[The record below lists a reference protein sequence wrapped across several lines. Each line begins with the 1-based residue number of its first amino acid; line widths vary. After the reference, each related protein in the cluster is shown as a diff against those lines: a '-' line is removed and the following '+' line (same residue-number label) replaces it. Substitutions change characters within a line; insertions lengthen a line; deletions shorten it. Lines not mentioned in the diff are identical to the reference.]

1 METFVTTM
9 PVDLEVRDAGNG
21 AHELEGICVPYNVP
35 TMKAGPSPEIIRPGA
50 FASAVR
56 VPEKIKLYGNN
67 HDRKARPLGKA
78 QDLEERADGLYGR
91 FRFFKTTGANDAYE
105 EIRDGG
111 YGGLSIGF
119 VAKKHRQ
126 TATGREVLEAHLHH
140 VSLVDDPAYEGAE
153 LLAVRHA
160 EPRDYAF
167 FRTAPTITI
176 ALSEDTPLMVEF
188 RRRF

>member
-35 TMKAGPSPEIIRPGA
+35 TMKAGPTPEIIRPGA
-50 FASAVR
+50 FATAVR
-56 VPEKIKLYGNN
+56 VPKKVNLYGNN

-91 FRFFKTTGANDAYE
+91 FRFFNTTSANDAYE
-105 EIRDGG
+105 EIREGG

-119 VAKKHRQ
+119 ITKKHRQ
-126 TATGREVLEAHLHH
+126 TPAGREVLEAHLHH
-140 VSLVDDPAYEGAE
+140 VSLVDEPAFDDAKF
-153 LLAVRHA
+153 LAVRHA
-160 EPRDYAF
+160 ETRDYTF
-167 FRTAPTITI
+167 LRSAPTITV